1 MSPDDLPAATAVP
14 GPRGDPPAL
23 GDRADAGVA
32 AALGIPDEPSDL
44 KAALRHALLD
54 GRPPGEL
61 PADLDIAAWLWGAWG
76 PVLDPRGFGRDQ
88 FTDAL
93 GANQRELW
101 LWLMGDRQWGQFAS
115 GLVGRI
121 SRRLPQ

>member
-1 MSPDDLPAATAVP
+1 MSADAISAATEAA
-14 GPRGDPPAL
+14 GSGGDTAPL
-23 GDRADAGVA
+23 GDRPDVDGF
-32 AALGIPDEPSDL
+32 ALAIPDEPSEL
-44 KAALRHALLD
+44 KVALRRALLD
-54 GRPPGEL
+54 GRPPAGL
-61 PADLDIAAWLWGAWG
+61 PVDLDVAAWLWGTWG
-76 PVLDPRGFGRDQ
+76 PVLGPLGFGRDQ

-121 SRRLPQ
+121 SRRLPR